1 MSLVY
6 GTILAQHLL
15 ISLVP
20 WLAGVALGGVLGYGC
35 ALLARRLFCAR
46 PALRRPLALLPWR
59 TVALTLALLS
69 IFVPILVGLG
79 TMAGA
84 TIVGLL
90 VFLLALPFTVVTLLE
105 HWYPAGLG
113 VRLIA
118 GVRTLGTASVAVAA
132 ATATVTGSG
141 GAGALIFQG
150 MRTLD
155 SYQLLGGLSIVV
167 LLALI
172 IDVLL
177 GGLQLLFSLDFRV
190 AGTAQE
196 VVE

>member
-1 MSLVY
+1 MSMMY
-6 GTILAQHLL
+6 GSILAQHLL
-15 ISLVP
+15 ISLLP

-35 ALLARRLFCAR
+35 ARLARRLFRAR
-46 PALRRPLALLPWR
+46 PTLRRPLALLPWR
-59 TVALTLALLS
+59 TAALTLAFLS
-69 IFVPILVGLG
+69 IFVPTLVGLG

-90 VFLLALPFTVVTLLE
+90 VFLLAFLFTVITLLE
-105 HWYPAGLG
+105 HWYPAGIG

-118 GVRTLGTASVAVAA
+118 GIRTLGAASVAMAA
-132 ATATVTGSG
+132 ATTTATGSG

-167 LLALI
+167 LLALN

-177 GGLQLLFSLDFRV
+177 GGVQLLLSYTSMK
-190 AGTAQE
+190 AE
-196 VVE
+196 PVESGAA